1 MTSSSEPAPSLD
13 PLLALVAER
22 RVGVLVTLKRDG
34 RPQLSNVTYAFDPAV
49 GSAAAQVRV
58 SVTDDRAKV
67 ANLRRDPRVSLHAAR
82 PDMGAYAVVEGIATL
97 SPVAAAP
104 DDEVVDR
111 LVDQYRA
118 AAGEHPDWAEFR
130 AAMVADRR
138 LLLSFG
144 VDHVYGWDGRG

>member
-1 MTSSSEPAPSLD
+1 VTIDPAALAAAD

-22 RVGVLVTLKRDG
+22 RTGVLVTLKRDG
-34 RPQLSNVTYAFDPAV
+34 RPQLSNVSYAFDPATT
-49 GSAAAQVRV
+49 QVRV
-58 SVTDDRAKV
+58 SVTDSRAKV
-67 ANLRRDPRVSLHAAR
+67 ANVRRDPRVSLYVTR
-82 PDMGAYAVVEGIATL
+82 PDMAAYAVLEGVARL
-97 SPVAAAP
+97 SAVAAAP
-104 DDEVVDR
+104 DDEAVDQ